1 MPKTARDLSRE
12 EWRAYHPDKRYQI
25 LQNNPNFDRE
35 KKMEKAMTVA
45 RSAAKLLKQKY
56 GAKKVVL
63 IGSLLN
69 ASRFTPRSD
78 IDLTVWGIASDQFY
92 QAVAAATGMS
102 TLFQIDLIDPE
113 TCRPALLEA
122 IEKDGQEI

>member
-25 LQNNPNFDRE
+25 LQNTPNFDRE
-35 KKMEKAMTVA
+35 KRMENAMTLA
-45 RSAAKLLKQKY
+45 RAAAKLLKQKY

-69 ASRFTPRSD
+69 ASRFTPWSD
-78 IDLTVWGIASDQFY
+78 IDIAVWGIASDKYY
-92 QAVAAATGMS
+92 QAVAVVTGMS
-102 TLFQIDLIDPE
+102 KDYKIDLIDPE

-122 IEKDGQEI
+122 LEKDGQEI